1 MVGCSPPTFRTNHLI
16 ISKIKNLLPC
26 LMTLFKIS
34 LGIDWKNLNNE
45 NGTAWHLHLKPSNC

>member
-1 MVGCSPPTFRTNHLI
+1 MVGCSPPTFRTNQAI

-34 LGIDWKNLNNE
+34 LVINWKNPLTKM
-45 NGTAWHLHLKPSNC
+45 GLHGICT